1 MDTHG
6 YASLARVRRAAPYT
20 ESVLMDLD
28 TLLTHRKFCASAPK
42 QATGELTELTVDE
55 ARLCEGLWARR
66 PLGE

>member
-1 MDTHG
+1 
-6 YASLARVRRAAPYT
+6 
-20 ESVLMDLD
+20 MDLD